1 MRNKLSQRGN
11 STRQRVYDFIVE
23 YIKKNGYAPT
33 VREIGEAVSLK
44 STSSVF
50 NHLISLED
58 EGKIA
63 MKDKVPRAIK
73 LVGYEFVKVVER

>member
-1 MRNKLSQRGN
+1 MGNKLVKRGN
-11 STRQRVYDFIVE
+11 DTRQRVYDFIVE

-33 VREIGEAVSLK
+33 VREIGDAVSLK

-63 MKDKVPRAIK
+63 MKDKAPRAIK
-73 LVGYEFVKVVER
+73 LVGYEFVKVEG

>member
-1 MRNKLSQRGN
+1 MGSKLSQRGN
-11 STRQRVYDFIVE
+11 GTRQRVYDFIVE
-23 YIKKNGYAPT
+23 YIKRNGYAPT

-58 EGKIA
+58 EGKIV
-63 MKDKVPRAIK
+63 MKDKAPRAIK
-73 LVGYEFVKVVER
+73 VVGYRFVKVVG

>member
-1 MRNKLSQRGN
+1 MGNKLSQRGN
-11 STRQRVYDFIVE
+11 GTRQSIYDFIVE
-23 YIKKNGYAPT
+23 YVKKNGYAPT

-58 EGKIA
+58 EGKIV
-63 MKDKVPRAIK
+63 MKDKAPRAIR
-73 LVGYEFVKVVER
+73 LVGYKFVKVGG

>member
-1 MRNKLSQRGN
+1 MRSKLVKRGN
-11 STRQRVYDFIVE
+11 STRQRVYDFIVQ

-50 NHLISLED
+50 NHLIALENV
-58 EGKIA
+58 GKIEI
-63 MKDKVPRAIK
+63 KDKASRAIR
-73 LVGYEFVKVVER
+73 LVGYEFVKVGG